1 MQTQDPAYEDTMI
14 VRVFS
19 GDIVAQSADAI
30 VNTANRALRLGG
42 GIDNAIRTAAGPEIE
57 SALAEHA
64 QLSEGTAIVTPG
76 FKLAAKWVIH
86 TVAPRWEGGAQREL
100 KMDVFRSCHRS
111 CLEAAQACGATSIVF
126 PAIGTGAFGWPVE
139 LAADA
144 AMEAVN
150 DWLEDGHATPELVSF
165 VCPNAAFVETYD
177 RFRQEWIGQT

>member
-1 MQTQDPAYEDTMI
+1 MD

-30 VNTANRALRLGG
+30 VNAANRALRLGG
-42 GIDNAIRTAAGPEIE
+42 GIDHAIRTAAGSQIE

-76 FKLAAKWVIH
+76 FRLAAKWVIH
-86 TVAPRWEGGAQREL
+86 TVAPRWEGGAQRDL
-100 KMDVFRSCHRS
+100 KMDTFRSCHRA
-111 CLEAAQACGATSIVF
+111 CLQAAIECGANSIAF

-139 LAADA
+139 LAADI

-150 DWLEDGHATPELVSF
+150 DWLEDGNTTPELIAF
-165 VCPNAAFVETYD
+165 VCPNASLAETYD
-177 RFRQEWIGQT
+177 RYRLDWIGEP